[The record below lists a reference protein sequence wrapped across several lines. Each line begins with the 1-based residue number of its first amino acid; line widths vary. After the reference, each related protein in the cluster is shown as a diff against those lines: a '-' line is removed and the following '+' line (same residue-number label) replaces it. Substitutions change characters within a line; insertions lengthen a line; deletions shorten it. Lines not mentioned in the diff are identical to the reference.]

1 MRKIII
7 TALFAFQGF
16 WILGQNQVAENVF
29 LITLDGLRWQELF
42 GGADS
47 VIINDSRFVRDIEG
61 TKEKYYRSTGSERR
75 QALMPWFW
83 TALAKNGLLLGN
95 RGAGNLVNVTNKEW
109 FSYPGYNEILTGEAD
124 PNINSNDKIANPNV
138 TVLELINRQAG
149 FEQKVAAFGSWDVFP
164 YIINVER
171 SNIYV
176 NAGFEPANHGALTDR
191 EIFLNELQEATPSPW
206 SSVRLDV
213 FTHYF
218 AKAYIE
224 QYLPRVVYIA
234 YGETDDFAHD
244 GAYDHYLD
252 AANRTDQFI
261 KDLWNFCQAHP
272 KYQNKTAFIITTDHG
287 RGDLKKEEWTSHGS
301 SVEGADAIWVAAIGQ
316 GVASLGELKSEGQWY
331 QNQIAATLLELL
343 EIDSKILGSKV
354 GRTINLLNPKE

>member
-1 MRKIII
+1 MKRVLI
-7 TALFAFQGF
+7 TVLFVFQGF
-16 WILGQNQVAENVF
+16 WILAQDQIAENVF

-61 TKEKYYRSTGSERR
+61 TKEKYYRSSSGDRR
-75 QALMPWFW
+75 GELMPWFW
-83 TALAKNGLLLGN
+83 TTLVDSGFILGN
-95 RGAGNLVNVTNKEW
+95 RWAGNLVNVTNEEW
-109 FSYPGYNEILTGEAD
+109 FSYPGYNEILTGKAD

-164 YIINVER
+164 YIINEER

-176 NAGFEPANHGALTDR
+176 NAGFEPANHGALTER

-218 AKAYIE
+218 AKTYIE

-252 AANRTDQFI
+252 AAKRTDRFI
-261 KDLWNFCQAHP
+261 KDLWDLCQSHP
-272 KYQNKTAFIITTDHG
+272 NYQNKTAFIITTDHG

-316 GVASLGELKSEGQWY
+316 GVAPLGEMKSKGQWY
-331 QNQIAATLLELL
+331 QNQIAATVLELL
-343 EIDSKILGSKV
+343 GL
-354 GRTINLLNPKE
+354 TPNLLSLECGRPIYPKH